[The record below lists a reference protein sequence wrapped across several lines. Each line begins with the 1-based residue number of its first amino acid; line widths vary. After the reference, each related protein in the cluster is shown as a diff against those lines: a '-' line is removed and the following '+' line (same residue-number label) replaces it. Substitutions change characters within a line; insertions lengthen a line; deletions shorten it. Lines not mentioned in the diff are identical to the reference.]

1 MKTYYNRFVRYVLIA
16 YLVTRLVDYY
26 NNDFKDISVFSII
39 ILSSLLLYIIYWY
52 YLDYKKD
59 KLKNHDY

>member
-16 YLVTRLVDYY
+16 YLVTRLVEYY

-39 ILSSLLLYIIYWY
+39 ILSSLLLYIIYGY

-59 KLKNHDY
+59 KLKNHDF